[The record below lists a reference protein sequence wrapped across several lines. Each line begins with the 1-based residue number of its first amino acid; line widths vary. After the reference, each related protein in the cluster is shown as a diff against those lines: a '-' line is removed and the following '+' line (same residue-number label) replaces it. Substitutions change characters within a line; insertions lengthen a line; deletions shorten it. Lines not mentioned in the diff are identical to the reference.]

1 MKAKKISALILALI
15 LIIAVLPFA
24 YADGEDAD
32 TLPEQ
37 PPSTS
42 VEPTEEPSTPPS
54 TVPTEAPSVEPTSA
68 PTPTATAAPTPTATA
83 APAGPVITKQ
93 PTGESVKSGGSAMF
107 IARAKDYSWCAW
119 RFYDLQGNE
128 VVFDNIWGYFPNLK
142 VSGGNSE
149 VFTIGD
155 IPLEMNGWTVCCLFS
170 NEDGIW
176 TYSDAVRISVT
187 AAATPS
193 PRHTVRPSASPS
205 PSHAAYTLPP
215 QSAAPSLSPTPA
227 PAASPVPEESGST
240 VALIIAAIVS
250 LILIMSGVIFAIL
263 YSNSRKRR
271 HKSRH
276 GKK

>member
-32 TLPEQ
+32 TPPEQ

-107 IARAKDYSWCAW
+107 IARATDY
-119 RFYDLQGNE
+119 
-128 VVFDNIWGYFPNLK
+128 
-142 VSGGNSE
+142 
-149 VFTIGD
+149 
-155 IPLEMNGWTVCCLFS
+155 
-170 NEDGIW
+170 
-176 TYSDAVRISVT
+176 
-187 AAATPS
+187 
-193 PRHTVRPSASPS
+193 
-205 PSHAAYTLPP
+205 
-215 QSAAPSLSPTPA
+215 
-227 PAASPVPEESGST
+227 
-240 VALIIAAIVS
+240 
-250 LILIMSGVIFAIL
+250 
-263 YSNSRKRR
+263 
-271 HKSRH
+271 
-276 GKK
+276 